1 MVGGASGHHGHS
13 VSAVVAVLLEAVS
26 VTVATLSLRT
36 RAGRVKVLVWRRR
49 SAHQNHVKVY
59 SKCFTYVLIMDKDIH
74 AGLCCVC
81 AH

>member
-26 VTVATLSLRT
+26 VTVATLSLRM
-36 RAGRVKVLVWRRR
+36 RAGLVKVLVWRRR
-49 SAHQNHVKVY
+49 SAHQNLVKVY